1 MLLSAVVIAALV
13 WYIMTPAE
21 RERAVRASARA
32 VARVLPWAK
41 TVVKVFRRDRDE
53 LLEQMLRQRTPWPI
67 VTLLIAAL
75 NVGLYVWMRADASV
89 PLVDSLS
96 NFAPRTANGEWWR
109 LVTAAFLHANLF
121 LLVLNVTAVV
131 QVGLMLERLVG
142 SLTFMAV
149 YLVAAVFANLAALS
163 ASQVDTTMGASGGVF
178 GIYGLLIATWMWGTL
193 QHSDSTMR
201 LRTVKAFAPVAALCA
216 ILNLVTDGLPVRAE
230 CLGLVT
236 GFTCGVLLGRSF
248 RVSKPPVRRVAS
260 IAAAGAYLAIV
271 AAVPLRG
278 VSDPRP
284 VLASVVAVEQR
295 TMQAY
300 DAALDDFRSG
310 RIDQKGL
317 ALVIDRQVLPQL
329 QFARFELQRIG
340 RAPREHLP
348 LIQAAEIYTL
358 RRIESWKI
366 RSRALRDGNSRQL
379 RNAEDIERVAL
390 DRLRKI
396 QLGP

>member
-21 RERAVRASARA
+21 RERAVRSSAHA
-32 VARVLPWAK
+32 VARVMPWVR
-41 TVVKVFRRDRDE
+41 TLVKVFRRDRDE
-53 LLEQMLRQRTPWPI
+53 LLEQMLRERTPWPLA
-67 VTLLIAAL
+67 TLLIAAL
-75 NVGLYVWMRADASV
+75 NVGLYVWMRADSGV
-89 PLVDSLS
+89 PLLDTLS
-96 NFAPRTANGEWWR
+96 NFGPRTANGEWWR
-109 LVTAAFLHANLF
+109 LVTATFIHANLF
-121 LLVLNVTAVV
+121 LVLLNVTAVV
-131 QVGLMLERLVG
+131 QVGLVLERLVG
-142 SLTFMAV
+142 SLTFTAV
-149 YLVAAVFANLAALS
+149 YLVAAVFASLAALS
-163 ASQVDTTMGASGGVF
+163 ASQVDTSMGASGAVF

-193 QHSDSTMR
+193 QHSESTMR
-201 LRTVKAFAPVAALCA
+201 LRTVKAFAPVAALFA
-216 ILNLVTDGLPVRAE
+216 IISLATGWMPARAE

-284 VLASVVAVEQR
+284 VLASVVAVEER

-300 DAALDDFRSG
+300 DTALDDFRSG

-317 ALVIDRQVLPQL
+317 AIVIDRHVLPQL
-329 QFARFELQRIG
+329 HFVRFELQRIG

-348 LIQAAEIYTL
+348 NIQAAEIYTL

-366 RSRALRDGNSRQL
+366 RSSALRDGNSRQL
-379 RNAEDIERVAL
+379 RDAESVERTAL
-390 DRLRKI
+390 ERLQKI
-396 QLGP
+396 RTAS

>member
-21 RERAVRASARA
+21 RDRAVRSSAHA
-32 VARVLPWAK
+32 VARVVPWVR
-41 TVVKVFRRDRDE
+41 TVVKMFRRDRNE
-53 LLEQMLRQRTPWPI
+53 LLEQMLRERTPWPLA
-67 VTLLIAAL
+67 TLMIAAL
-75 NVGLYVWMRADASV
+75 NIGLYVWMLADPTV
-89 PLVDSLS
+89 PVLDTLS
-96 NFAPRTANGEWWR
+96 NFGPRTANGEWWR
-109 LVTAAFLHANLF
+109 LVTATFLHANLF
-121 LLVLNVTAVV
+121 LVLLNMTAVV
-131 QVGLMLERLVG
+131 QVGLVLERLVG
-142 SLTFMAV
+142 SLTFAAV
-149 YLVAAVFANLAALS
+149 YLVAAVLASLAALS
-163 ASQVDTTMGASGGVF
+163 VSQVDTTIGASGGVF

-193 QHSDSTMR
+193 QHAESTMR
-201 LRTVKAFAPVAALCA
+201 LRTVKAFAPIAALFT
-216 ILNLVTDGLPVRAE
+216 LVNLATGSMPMRAE

-284 VLASVVAVEQR
+284 VLAGVVAVEER
-295 TMQAY
+295 TMDAY
-300 DAALDDFRSG
+300 DTALDDFRNG

-317 ALVIDRQVLPQL
+317 ALVIDRHVLPQL
-329 QFARFELQRIG
+329 QFVRFELQRLG

-348 LIQAAEIYTL
+348 QIQAAEIYTL

-366 RSRALRDGNSRQL
+366 RAGALRDGNSRQL
-379 RNAEDIERVAL
+379 RNAESVERSAL
-390 DRLRKI
+390 ERLQKI
-396 QLGP
+396 RMAG